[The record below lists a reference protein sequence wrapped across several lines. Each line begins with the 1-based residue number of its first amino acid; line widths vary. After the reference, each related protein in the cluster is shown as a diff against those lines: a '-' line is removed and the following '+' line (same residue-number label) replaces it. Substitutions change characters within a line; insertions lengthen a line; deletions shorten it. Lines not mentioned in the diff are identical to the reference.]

1 MRFRDARSASD
12 GTALGTSTL
21 RGGFV
26 DSEREILKGSREDDA
41 IVALGTLDTDVLVEH
56 IIEHGLGFTIERIA
70 PSATA
75 TVVIHDPL
83 SGADRHPVGGVL
95 DAIRIVGLVSDDQL
109 VRSTRLAAADPRHRV
124 LHADD
129 VGVHLGVDE

>member
-1 MRFRDARSASD
+1 MRFRDARSGSD

-26 DSEREILKGSREDDA
+26 DSEREIRKGSREDDA
-41 IVALGTLDTDVLVEH
+41 IVALGTLDTDVLIEH
-56 IIEHGLGFTIERIA
+56 IIEHGLGFTVERIA

-109 VRSTRLAAADPRHRV
+109 VPGTPLAPPDARHPGFPAASV
-124 LHADD
+124 SLHLCC
-129 VGVHLGVDE
+129 H